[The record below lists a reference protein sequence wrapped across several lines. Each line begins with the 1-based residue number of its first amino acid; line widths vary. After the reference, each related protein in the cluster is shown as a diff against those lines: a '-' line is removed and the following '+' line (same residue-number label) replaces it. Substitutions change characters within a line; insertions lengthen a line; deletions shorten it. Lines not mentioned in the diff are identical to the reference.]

1 MNKSRIIIWSV
12 FASLGLALLIIYLV
26 GNEDAENIEAQIKE
40 RQENFDSV
48 LKEKETS
55 YGMLVFYSLKKEERG
70 GIGLALFQ
78 EESEGNWVYQDG
90 TAHLSN
96 LNRRSFLSDYIE
108 INDEMK
114 VVYGYV
120 HDSSINEIDLVK
132 ETELE
137 NDTLMV
143 SDSHIAYAFVDKD
156 KEVKI
161 QPVDN

>member
-1 MNKSRIIIWSV
+1 MNKSRMVIWSV
-12 FASLGLALLIIYLV
+12 FACFGLAFLVIYLT
-26 GNEDAENIEAQIKE
+26 GNENAENIEAQLKE
-40 RQENFDSV
+40 RQGNFDSII
-48 LKEKETS
+48 KEKETS
-55 YGMLVFYSLKKEERG
+55 HGMLVFYTLRKEERA
-70 GIGLALFQ
+70 GIGLALFK

-108 INDEMK
+108 IDEEIK

-120 HDSSINEIDLVK
+120 HDSSILDMNLVK
-132 ETELE
+132 EMELE

-143 SDSHIAYAFVDKD
+143 SDSHIAYTFVEKD
-156 KEVKI
+156 KKVKI